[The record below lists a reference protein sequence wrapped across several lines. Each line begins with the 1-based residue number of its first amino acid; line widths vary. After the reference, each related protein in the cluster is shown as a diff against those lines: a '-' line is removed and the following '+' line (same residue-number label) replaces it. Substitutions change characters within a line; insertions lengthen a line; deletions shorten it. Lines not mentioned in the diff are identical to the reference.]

1 MKKKIIG
8 LIVLILLCGSIG
20 VGHYFVNYAL
30 SPASNSSERNVKT
43 TVHASNSNE
52 LIMNKNKEDEMKKA
66 TQDSHKWALII
77 HGYYVLYQLSFFCSL
92 ILS

>member
-66 TQDSHKWALII
+66 NA
-77 HGYYVLYQLSFFCSL
+77 F
-92 ILS
+92 